1 MNKTDSLY
9 QILPVLL
16 AFTVLTSSCKKPDP
30 VLANFTTDPTEVF
43 AGETVQFTNASENA
57 NFYQWDFGDGS
68 SSILENPTHVY
79 DSEGTYKVILTA
91 IGDEDS
97 NTASREIIVF
107 QSYDVSIY
115 EGVGIEGASL
125 SDSWSDIQ
133 SVFNTDTA
141 YFREYLVD
149 FEIYRHI
156 AYYQNDGVAFVFFNE
171 DSLLHN
177 EDPLYF
183 IYIFPPYAGSTT
195 KGIGIGSTMPRVIE
209 IYGQPESIDEGD
221 GFEGY
226 WYDTQGVDFYSY
238 DSGLVDEIDIYS
250 IAATKSASLKKPLIE
265 YLKKNRKFSVPR

>member
-9 QILPVLL
+9 RILPVLL
-16 AFTVLTSSCKKPDP
+16 TFTVLASSCKKPDP
-30 VLANFTTDPTEVF
+30 VLANFTTDPIEVF
-43 AGETVQFTNASENA
+43 TGETVQFTNASENA

-68 SSILENPTHVY
+68 SSILENPTHEY

-156 AYYQNDGVAFVFFNE
+156 AYYQNEGVAFVFFNE

-177 EDPLYF
+177 EDSLFF

-195 KGIGIGSTMPRVIE
+195 KGIGLGSTMPRVIE

-250 IAATKSASLKKPLIE
+250 IAATKSASLNKPLIE

>member
-16 AFTVLTSSCKKPDP
+16 TFTVLTSSCKKPDP
-30 VLANFTTDPTEVF
+30 VVANFTTDPTEVF

-68 SSILENPTHVY
+68 SSILENPTHEY

-125 SDSWSDIQ
+125 LDSWSDIQ

-156 AYYQNDGVAFVFFNE
+156 AYYQNEGVAFVFFNE

-177 EDPLYF
+177 EDPLFF

-250 IAATKSASLKKPLIE
+250 IAATKSASLKNPLIE
-265 YLKKNRKFSVPR
+265 YLKKNRKFSVPC